1 MTRAPRAL
9 AAVVALV
16 LLTALDASAQRRPF
30 LQVLLEVA
38 GISATPSAL
47 RGPGDEL
54 EDGDVWMAGPGERTQ
69 VRLTRDGG
77 YRSPVFAPGDRTLLA
92 LRRSVLVE
100 VPATGGDAR
109 ALHALVRPSKLV
121 GLSRDRPH
129 EVLALFE
136 DAGGLPW
143 LGLVALA
150 SGQVTPVPHDR
161 ASREHRAMIAHVKDW
176 ERVYGGTTVYVK
188 AETTQGLAGAVEWTD
203 VYVTRGG
210 DPVNVSRCDG
220 VRCGQPAL
228 SHDGRHVA
236 FVKATR

>member
-1 MTRAPRAL
+1 
-9 AAVVALV
+9 
-16 LLTALDASAQRRPF
+16 
-30 LQVLLEVA
+30 
-38 GISATPSAL
+38 
-47 RGPGDEL
+47 
-54 EDGDVWMAGPGERTQ
+54 
-69 VRLTRDGG
+69 
-77 YRSPVFAPGDRTLLA
+77 
-92 LRRSVLVE
+92 
-100 VPATGGDAR
+100 
-109 ALHALVRPSKLV
+109 V